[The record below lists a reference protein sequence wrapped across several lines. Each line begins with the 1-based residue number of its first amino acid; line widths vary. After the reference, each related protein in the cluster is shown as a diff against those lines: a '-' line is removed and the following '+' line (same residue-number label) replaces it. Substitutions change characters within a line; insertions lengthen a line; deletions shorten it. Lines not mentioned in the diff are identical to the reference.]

1 MSKTSPHGRWGHAN
15 YATEPRV
22 TKLSTPLGHDAGTP
36 RWRCRQHSGSSKS
49 GTGMPESSWGAGVT
63 GFKTE
68 VPGPSRR
75 GLRRR
80 KPSSDTQAPPPLG
93 ECQKLSVSPV
103 SDHQRQAMSV
113 MPAVRQD
120 SDEESRP
127 EKPLLMDASRKWS
140 SLQPPMWAAG
150 RTITSTEKPTG
161 AKTNDGVTKMSTP
174 GRHGNRN
181 SPPGGASSENFQTTR
196 QARSVSHGIT
206 ETVPPPRDMTG

>member
-1 MSKTSPHGRWGHAN
+1 M
-15 YATEPRV
+15 
-22 TKLSTPLGHDAGTP
+22 STPLVMTRERLGSENASVISTGNT
-36 RWRCRQHSGSSKS
+36 REATSGSSKS

-80 KPSSDTQAPPPLG
+80 KPGSDTQMPPPLG
-93 ECQKLSVSPV
+93 ECQKLSVSPAPGHECHARSTSEILTKGFV
-103 SDHQRQAMSV
+103 TKSPPPDGYL
-113 MPAVRQD
+113 
-120 SDEESRP
+120 
-127 EKPLLMDASRKWS
+127 KK
-140 SLQPPMWAAG
+140 QPPMWAAG

-174 GRHGNRN
+174 GRHSNRN